1 MILQKWLKK
10 SLLQGVLSFLPVAL
24 FASAADAA
32 LLWGIRSFMQI
43 LQGESFLELWEWLL
57 LMCLLAF
64 LRFIFMFWK
73 VRFSENWVFRTGSS
87 VVGWFLRTLRNLSP
101 RNFHTPDGDRAVEAA
116 YESTQVLQS
125 NGSVCFQAVQAIL
138 QLVVFLP
145 VLFYISWP
153 LTLFLFIVVVPL
165 IAWVQRKLHRMGPE
179 EESLLEARSGFR
191 QDLRL
196 AQALYN
202 RWSSRF
208 EREQISGSLMHTVRH
223 LRNCGIS
230 TSIRKGGLSLF
241 TETVSV
247 LAMVV
252 VLAFCAM
259 LISKG
264 WMDGSGLV
272 LFCSAVL
279 LCYKP
284 VKECARV
291 MPSMRAAGSAYNILV
306 RFGNMP
312 TRAQEDFLH
321 GIVAEN
327 EAPAGEIGVRAGS
340 FRYEGSDADIYCDY
354 SFKWTAEKPIL
365 VRGRNG
371 VGKSTLLR
379 LIAGLEQWQSASEIS
394 YSEKFRKNV
403 FFVAQD
409 LELPPRTFLGDLLFQ
424 VSKSTKGNVVED
436 FVCKSEAKNLLD
448 KTGLSGGERARVALV
463 WALASDSSMLL
474 LDEPF
479 ASIALA
485 DRETLLAAFLDAA
498 ESLGK
503 WVIVVSHDEFS
514 STMMHRLKLVELT

>member
-1 MILQKWLKK
+1 MA
-10 SLLQGVLSFLPVAL
+10 LL
-24 FASAADAA
+24 ASAADAA

-43 LQGESFLELWEWLL
+43 LNGEAFLELWEWLL
-57 LMCLLAF
+57 LMCLLSI

-73 VRFSENWVFRTGSS
+73 VRLSENWVYRTGASI
-87 VVGWFLRTLRNLSP
+87 VGWFLLALRDLSP
-101 RNFHTPDGDRAVEAA
+101 RNFHTPEGDRAVEAA

-125 NGSVCFQAVQAIL
+125 NGSVCFQAVQAAL

-153 LTLFLFIVVVPL
+153 LALFLFVVVVPL

-179 EESLLEARSGFR
+179 EESLLEDRSGFR
-191 QDLRL
+191 QELRL
-196 AQALYN
+196 ARTLYN
-202 RWSSRF
+202 RWSSRY
-208 EREQISGSLMHTVRH
+208 ERGRISGGLMHSVRQ
-223 LRNCGIS
+223 LRERGVS
-230 TSIRKGGLSLF
+230 AAIRRGGLSLF

-259 LISKG
+259 LISMG
-264 WMDGSGLV
+264 WMDASGLV

-291 MPSMRAAGSAYNILV
+291 MPSMRSAASAYNILV
-306 RFGNMP
+306 KFGNLP
-312 TRAQEDFLH
+312 KRSP
-321 GIVAEN
+321 V
-327 EAPAGEIGVRAGS
+327 EACRGATPSGTEMPAGGICVSAGS
-340 FRYEGSDADIYCDY
+340 FGYEGANSYVYRNY
-354 SFKWTAEKPIL
+354 SFRWAAEKPIL

-379 LIAGLEQWQSASEIS
+379 LIAGLEQWEVAGEIS
-394 YSEKFRKNV
+394 YSEHFRGDI

-409 LELPPRTFLGDLLFQ
+409 LELPPR
-424 VSKSTKGNVVED
+424 
-436 FVCKSEAKNLLD
+436 NLLD
-448 KTGLSGGERARVALV
+448 GLLREISKSSKGKVVDEFICKSGTRDLLGRVSLSGGERARVALV
-463 WALASDSSMLL
+463 WALAADSSMLL

-479 ASIALA
+479 ASVALV
-485 DRETLLAAFLDAA
+485 DREALLGAFLDAA

-503 WVIVVSHDEFS
+503 WVVVVSHDEFS
-514 STMMHRLKLVELT
+514 PSVMQRLKLVEME

>member
-1 MILQKWLKK
+1 
-10 SLLQGVLSFLPVAL
+10 
-24 FASAADAA
+24 
-32 LLWGIRSFMQI
+32 MQI
-43 LQGESFLELWEWLL
+43 LNGEPFLELWEWLV

-73 VRFSENWVFRTGSS
+73 VRLSEKWVSHTGAS
-87 VVGWFLRTLRNLSP
+87 VVGWFLHTLRNLAP
-101 RNFHTPDGDRAVEAA
+101 RNFHTPEGERAVEAA
-116 YESTQVLQS
+116 YESTQVLQA
-125 NGSVCFQAVQAIL
+125 NGSVCFQAVQACL

-153 LTLFLFIVVVPL
+153 LTLFLFVVVVPL
-165 IAWVQRKLHRMGPE
+165 IAWVQRKLHHMGPE

-196 AQALYN
+196 ARTLYN
-202 RWSSRF
+202 RWSSRH
-208 EREQISGSLMHTVRH
+208 ERECVSSDMMQSVRG
-223 LRNCGIS
+223 LRDRGLS
-230 TSIRKGGLSLF
+230 ASVRKGGLSLF

-291 MPSMRAAGSAYNILV
+291 MPSMRAAGSAYNILLK
-306 RFGNMP
+306 FGNMP
-312 TRAQEDFLH
+312 KRAQTFK
-321 GIVAEN
+321 
-327 EAPAGEIGVRAGS
+327 PAGASGLSVEGGS
-340 FRYEGSDADIYCDY
+340 FQYEGSDSPLFTHL
-354 SFKWTAEKPIL
+354 SFGWDASKPIL
-365 VRGRNG
+365 LRGHNG

-379 LIAGLEQWQSASEIS
+379 LAAGLEEWQGQSNQP
-394 YSEKFRKNV
+394 RDV

-409 LELPPRTFLGDLLFQ
+409 LELPPRYLLKDLLAKK
-424 VSKSTKGNVVED
+424 SKIADAGAVLDE
-436 FVCKSEAKNLLD
+436 FVCKSGV
-448 KTGLSGGERARVALV
+448 KTVLVKMGLSGGERARLALL
-463 WALASDSSMLL
+463 WALASDSKMLL

-479 ASIALA
+479 ASVALD
-485 DRETLLAAFLDAA
+485 DRAPLLSAFLDAA
-498 ESLGK
+498 SALGK
-503 WVIVVSHDEFS
+503 WAIVVSHDVLDESLESRFQVVKMEALLEAS
-514 STMMHRLKLVELT
+514 NV